1 MQGIDLTDEKQ
12 AVAEATGF
20 FVDLGKRF
28 TNFLPTL
35 VIAVIVFVVGLI
47 LARLILKLVQLAMRR
62 SKLDAASAGFGQS
75 FVKILLYVILAAV
88 FLSMV
93 GVPPATVITLL
104 GTAGVAIGLALQNT
118 LSNLAGG
125 FLIMLAKPFRSGDY
139 IRVGDAEGYVESVT
153 ILYTTLRALD
163 NRVFYLPNGSVSAGQ
178 IVNLSE
184 KGTLRVNPS
193 LSVSYSTDID
203 KARSAILT
211 ALAAEQKI
219 LKDPPPVVV
228 VTELGDSGVK
238 LTVFAWVNK
247 SDYIAAP
254 SRILEVSKKALD
266 AAGIEIPFPQVV
278 VHAAKTEVLY
288 GED

>member
-28 TNFLPTL
+28 TDFLPTL

-62 SKLDAASAGFGQS
+62 SKLDSASAGFGQS
-75 FVKILLYVILAAV
+75 FVKILLYVILAAI

-228 VTELGDSGVK
+228 VTELADSGVK
-238 LTVFAWVNK
+238 LTVFAWVNQ

-254 SRILEVSKKALD
+254 SRILEISKKALD

-278 VHAAKTEVLY
+278 VHAAKTEVLHD
-288 GED
+288 EN